1 MDFIMANKSNKK
13 EIAVGRATQY
23 KLYHGD
29 CLGVMFDIEAGSIDA
44 VICDPP
50 YG

>member
-1 MDFIMANKSNKK
+1 MTDKAQGK
-13 EIAVGRATQY
+13 ENAVGRATQY